1 MEPKRVTLC
10 KMCVVH
16 CHTILR
22 LCTMGV
28 RTIPK
33 EVHLISMRTTGA
45 HIILYTH
52 MHVHLGAKV
61 PC

>member
-1 MEPKRVTLC
+1 MQDVDGQFPHQL
-10 KMCVVH
+10 H
-16 CHTILR
+16 

-33 EVHLISMRTTGA
+33 EAHLISMRTTGA
-45 HIILYTH
+45 HVIFYTH
-52 MHVHLGAKV
+52 MHVHLGVKV